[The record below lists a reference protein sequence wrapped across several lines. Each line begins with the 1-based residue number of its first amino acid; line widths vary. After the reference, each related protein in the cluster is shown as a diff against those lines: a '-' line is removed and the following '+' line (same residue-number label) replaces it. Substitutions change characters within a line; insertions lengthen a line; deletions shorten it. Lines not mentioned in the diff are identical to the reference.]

1 MTVAVGLIGIIV
13 PVAQRREAG
22 AAIPGASVNSW
33 WIALLLGLAAVVT
46 VARLPEAFPVP
57 AGQSP
62 VLPGVVAAV
71 AEEAFFRKLT
81 YGWLARWGDA
91 LAASVT
97 AVAFA
102 LVHVPAYGPQVL
114 PIDFAAGLVFGW
126 QRWMTG
132 GWSVPALTH
141 LTANL
146 LA

>member
-1 MTVAVGLIGIIV
+1 MKVRAPTVSTWLTPIAIGLGLLALAGRSPSWGALGVTVAVGLIGIIV

-102 LVHVPAYGPQVL
+102 LVHVPAYGPQ
-114 PIDFAAGLVFGW
+114 
-126 QRWMTG
+126 
-132 GWSVPALTH
+132 
-141 LTANL
+141 
-146 LA
+146 